1 MSNVTQDL
9 TDFIKDK
16 VPLSERHSG
25 YITDITG
32 ISLAENEDG
41 SATSWVHALSLGE
54 FRHPFWGKLKFDAK
68 RIKNFADS
76 VTNRVRGIDL
86 AIDYSHNSDGEAAG
100 WVQSAEARPNGLW
113 LLVEWTAQAA
123 EQIKAKR
130 YRYFSSDF
138 ADEWEDSSG
147 TKHTDVLFGGGL
159 TNRPFLKNLVPVNLS
174 ELQATEREEEEDE
187 PMKEL
192 LKALG
197 LSEDATEE
205 EALDALKQLSETP
218 PPPTPPQE
226 EEDDKLKTLAESN
239 PEVKALMDRVTELET
254 GARFTE
260 AKTLVD
266 GWSIHST
273 TKFALPEAVTTQLT
287 DALIKTPGAIRSEIE
302 KVFDHILEHG
312 LVSLSESGRKRLST
326 DDPKPEGTAVS
337 RFDAAVKKLMEEN
350 DKMSFSD
357 AVAEVS
363 RDEEL
368 YMDYRRETI
377 SGTVMEE
384 TEEVSD

>member
-1 MSNVTQDL
+1 
-9 TDFIKDK
+9 
-16 VPLSERHSG
+16 
-25 YITDITG
+25 
-32 ISLAENEDG
+32 
-41 SATSWVHALSLGE
+41 
-54 FRHPFWGKLKFDAK
+54 
-68 RIKNFADS
+68 
-76 VTNRVRGIDL
+76 
-86 AIDYSHNSDGEAAG
+86 
-100 WVQSAEARPNGLW
+100 
-113 LLVEWTAQAA
+113 
-123 EQIKAKR
+123 
-130 YRYFSSDF
+130 
-138 ADEWEDSSG
+138 
-147 TKHTDVLFGGGL
+147 
-159 TNRPFLKNLVPVNLS
+159 
-174 ELQATEREEEEDE
+174 
-187 PMKEL
+187 MKEL

-287 DALIKTPGAIRSEIE
+287 DALIKTPGGIRSEIE

-312 LVSLSESGRKRLST
+312 LVSLSEGGRKRLST
-326 DDPKPEGTAVS
+326 DDPKSEGTAVS

-377 SGTVMEE
+377 AGAVMEE

>member
-1 MSNVTQDL
+1 MTIVAKDL

-25 YITDITG
+25 YITDITN
-32 ISLAENEDG
+32 ISLAEAEDG
-41 SATSWVHALSLGE
+41 KATSWVHALSLGE
-54 FRHPFWGKLKFDAK
+54 YKHPFWGKMKFDKK
-68 RIKNFADS
+68 RIKNFAES

-86 AIDYSHNSDGEAAG
+86 AIDYGHNSEGEAAG
-100 WVQSAEARPNGLW
+100 WVQTAEARPNGLW
-113 LLVEWTAQAA
+113 LLVEWTEQAVT
-123 EQIKAKR
+123 QIKAKR

-147 TKHTDVLFGGGL
+147 TKHIDVLFGGGL
-159 TNRPFLKNLVPVNLS
+159 TNRPFLKDLVPVNLS

-187 PMKEL
+187 PMLEL

-205 EALDALKQLSETP
+205 QALAKLAELQTT
-218 PPPTPPQE
+218 PPPTPPVE
-226 EEDDKLKTLAESN
+226 EEDDKLKQLADSN

-266 GWSIHST
+266 SWSIHST
-273 TKFALPEAVTTQLT
+273 AKFALPEAVTQELT
-287 DALIKTPGAIRSEIE
+287 DALIATPAPARE
-302 KVFDHILEHG
+302 KVGKIFNHILEHG
-312 LVSLSESGRKRLST
+312 LVTMSERGKKPTT
-326 DDPKPEGTAVS
+326 DPEPDGDAVS
-337 RFDAAVKKLMEEN
+337 RFDAKVKELQEK
-350 DKMSFSD
+350 DPKMSFAD
-357 AVAEVS
+357 AVAEAS

-368 YMDYRRETI
+368 YKDYRRATI

-384 TEEVSD
+384 IDTEEVSD